1 MRNVFP
7 LLPAPFLLA
16 GCLATA
22 TAPPS
27 PAPVRTGP
35 STIPAASPV
44 SDAYRVDAN
53 LPYDRFPQTVADILS
68 PKAPAPSGEKR
79 PAVILFHGRG
89 TLQSDKAYDTPWL
102 YDLFLARGFVVCN
115 ANYRSPTNGNV
126 AAPIA
131 VHDAYTVTRWFY
143 DQADQ
148 YNIDKSKISI
158 AGISSGGLLALLVGM
173 APPDSHLGTPP
184 SPSLPFPFAS
194 IIDAYGPSDLP
205 SLIDNHSAWTDQWI
219 PPSTPDRASVARAYS
234 PSTYIRKDLPPL
246 FILSG
251 TRDQVFPYS
260 QAEVFTKSLQV
271 AGADAQLHAVVN
283 AYHGFAKERIPEV
296 SFELFDTFLAHH
308 GIIKPTNATGPAPYR
323 GVPPYN

>member
-27 PAPVRTGP
+27 PASVRTGP
-35 STIPAASPV
+35 STIPAVSPV

-89 TLQSDKAYDTPWL
+89 TLQSDKAYETAWL

-115 ANYRSPTNGNV
+115 ANYRSP
-126 AAPIA
+126 APPASGGIGTA
-131 VHDAYTVTRWFY
+131 VEDAFKVSGWFY
-143 DQADQ
+143 DHAER
-148 YNIDKSKISI
+148 YNVDRSRIAI

-173 APPDSHLGTPP
+173 APAEAHLGAAV
-184 SPSLPFPFAS
+184 PFKAAA

-205 SLIDNHSAWTDQWI
+205 SLIEQHSAWADEWI
-219 PPSTPDRASVARAYS
+219 PASGPDRAELARRFS
-234 PSTYIRKDLPPL
+234 PSTYVRKGIPPL
-246 FILSG
+246 FIVCG
-251 TRDQVFPYS
+251 TRDQVFPYA
-260 QAEVFTKSLQV
+260 QAEGFARSLKV
-271 AGADAQLHAVVN
+271 AGGDVQLHGVVN
-283 AYHGFAKERIPEV
+283 AYHGFTKERIPEV
-296 SFELFDTFLAHH
+296 SYELFDVFLAHH